1 MENKEII
8 LGQGV
13 GDIKL
18 GMTQEQIEAVIGQP
32 DNVDEMEY
40 DDGGSAVTWM
50 YFDLQLE
57 LNFESEDDF
66 KLSFISI
73 ENSELVLKGKI
84 KIGMSK
90 AEVIEACK
98 ELGIK
103 EPIVESFDQ
112 EDAPD
117 QELLAL
123 ETENVNLWFT
133 NDKLDEMQM
142 GPFWEDDETPIWPE
156 L

>member
-1 MENKEII
+1 MENKKII

-18 GMTQEQIEAVIGQP
+18 GMTKEQVEAVIGQP
-32 DNVDEMEY
+32 DNVDEMDY

-50 YFDLQLE
+50 YFDLQIE

-73 ENSELVLKGKI
+73 ENSEMELKEKI
-84 KIGMSK
+84 KVGMTK
-90 AEVIEACK
+90 EEVVTACE
-98 ELGIK
+98 ELGFEVPEIEK
-103 EPIVESFDQ
+103 FDTK
-112 EDAPD
+112 DAPD

-123 ETENVNLWFT
+123 EKENVNLWFT
-133 NDKLDEMQM
+133 NNMLDEMQM
-142 GPFWEDDETPIWPE
+142 GPFWQDDETPIWPK